1 MNRKRPLVAH
11 GPRDWMPCKHRGSGS
26 SSPVS
31 SLRLSRFCD
40 SSIQELWSLP
50 PLCRGTAQTWR
61 GWMMSGHQEVGG
73 PGRHPFL
80 LPGGAVLGRVPLA
93 GPLDIFLST
102 HHLARAWDSMSHSA
116 LCCFFL
122 GQSKLHIRLSGEGL
136 RLWKMRR
143 LHIISISGL
152 TFCKAP
158 CRTWLGYKLLCDLTA
173 HELPPRGG
181 RRLPHCDKGTSQCE
195 VSGYRCSPDVECD
208 SNFIQ

>member
-73 PGRHPFL
+73 PGRHPLL

-122 GQSKLHIRLSGEGL
+122 GQKQIAHQ
-136 RLWKMRR
+136 
-143 LHIISISGL
+143 II
-152 TFCKAP
+152 
-158 CRTWLGYKLLCDLTA
+158 
-173 HELPPRGG
+173 RGG
-181 RRLPHCDKGTSQCE
+181 ATS
-195 VSGYRCSPDVECD
+195 VENEKITHYF
-208 SNFIQ
+208 NFRFNILQSTMQDLIGLQTTL